1 MFDTLLS
8 RSGLTLDRLKALVE
22 VEAAG
27 SIVGAGPG
35 NPNKHSQYS
44 RQLRELS
51 EFFGCELAERRGRTL
66 RLNQRGASLAKL
78 SREFLQQLADYD
90 AACRSRQIDYTIGGG
105 DSLIQWLVMPHI
117 AKVVDA
123 VPSIRLSTAS
133 LNTKD
138 IIQKVTDCRLDIGLV
153 RKTAPTP
160 GLGSVNLGSMRY
172 CLAVPRSLLAGRVPP
187 TITRAFRELPMA
199 MQVSSGEFT
208 ATLLS
213 IAKNVAPEFQ
223 AALSCQSLTQVLAAV
238 KSRRFAAVLP
248 ELAARE
254 LPENTYNLIAGRE
267 LSPLN
272 REICLI
278 WNRRVMTVRPHAS
291 ALLAECQSA
300 FLLRS

>member
-1 MFDTLLS
+1 MFDLLLS

-51 EFFGCELAERRGRTL
+51 EFFGTELAERRGRTL
-66 RLNQRGASLAKL
+66 RLTERGALLAKL
-78 SREFLQQLADYD
+78 SREFLQQLEDYD
-90 AACRSRQIDYTIGGG
+90 ATCRGQHVDYTIGGG

-117 AKVVDA
+117 AKVVDG
-123 VPSIRLSTAS
+123 VPNIRLSTAS
-133 LNTKD
+133 LTTRDVIEK
-138 IIQKVTDCRLDIGLV
+138 ITDCRLDIGLV
-153 RKTAPTP
+153 RKTALTE
-160 GLGSVNLGSMRY
+160 GLSSAKLGSMRY
-172 CLAVPRSLLAGRVPP
+172 CLAVPRSLLAGHLAPS
-187 TITRAFRELPMA
+187 ITRAFRELPMA

-213 IAKNVAPEFQ
+213 IAKNITPDFR
-223 AALSCQSLTQVLAAV
+223 AALSCQSLPQVLAAV

-248 ELAARE
+248 ELAAQE
-254 LPENTYNLIAGRE
+254 LPDNTYELLVGRE
-267 LSPLN
+267 LAPLN

-278 WNRRVMTVRPHAS
+278 WNPRVMSVRPHAN
-291 ALLAECQSA
+291 ALLAECRNA
-300 FLLRS
+300 FSITS

>member
-1 MFDTLLS
+1 MFDALLS

-27 SIVGAGPG
+27 SIVGVGPG

-66 RLNQRGASLAKL
+66 RLTQRGASLAKL

-90 AACRSRQIDYTIGGG
+90 AACRAQQVDYTIGGG
-105 DSLIQWLVMPHI
+105 DSLIQWVVMPHI

-138 IIQKVTDCRLDIGLV
+138 VIEKVTDCRLDIGLV

-172 CLAVPRSLLAGRVPP
+172 CLAVPRSLLAGRVAP

-223 AALSCQSLTQVLAAV
+223 AALSCQSLPQVLAAV

-254 LPENTYNLIAGRE
+254 LPENTYNLLAGRE
-267 LSPLN
+267 LAPLN

-278 WNRRVMTVRPHAS
+278 WNPRVMTVRPHAS

>member
-1 MFDTLLS
+1 MFDILLS

-22 VEAAG
+22 VEEAG

-66 RLNQRGASLAKL
+66 RLTERGTILAKL
-78 SREFLQQLADYD
+78 SRGFLQQLEDYD
-90 AACRSRQIDYTIGGG
+90 AACRGLQVDYTIGGG

-117 AKVVDA
+117 AEVVDA

-133 LNTKD
+133 LNTRD
-138 IIQKVTDCRLDIGLV
+138 IIEKVTDCRLDIGLV
-153 RKTAPTP
+153 RKTAATP
-160 GLGSVNLGSMRY
+160 GLGSVKLGSMRY
-172 CLAVPRSLLAGRVPP
+172 CMAIPRSLLAGHVAP
-187 TITRAFRELPMA
+187 TISRAFRELPMA
-199 MQVSSGEFT
+199 VQVSSGEFT

-213 IAKNVAPEFQ
+213 IARNFAPDFH
-223 AALSCQSLTQVLAAV
+223 AAISCQSLPQVLAAV

-248 ELAARE
+248 ELAAQD
-254 LPENTYNLIAGRE
+254 LPENTYNLLTGRE
-267 LSPLN
+267 LAPLN

-278 WNRRVMTVRPHAS
+278 WNPRVMSVRPHAS
-291 ALLAECQSA
+291 ILLAECRNA
-300 FLLRS
+300 FLVQS